1 MLQDCADRL
10 NSEELSAENSIG
22 YYGNWS
28 WEGSWGFTV
37 LVHDAAK

>member
-1 MLQDCADRL
+1 VLQDCADRL

-28 WEGSWGFTV
+28 WEGSCPVQNEARTP
-37 LVHDAAK
+37 